1 MDVHALHRRAAEKFA
16 ATVQQI
22 GDDQWALPT
31 PCADW
36 DVRALVQHVVN
47 EQRWVRPLADG
58 ATIEEVGTSL
68 DGDLLGEDPKGAA
81 RSAAAEAADAVDQRA
96 PEAPIV
102 HLSFGPTPLD
112 EYAMQVTADQLI
124 HGWDLA
130 AAIGTDRTMDPDL
143 VAAVAP
149 WFAPQEEMWRS
160 AGAIAARV
168 DTAADDPQA
177 DLLAAFGRDAGW
189 SG

>member
-1 MDVHALHRRAAEKFA
+1 MDVQALHRRAAEKFA
-16 ATVQQI
+16 ATVQLI
-22 GDDQWALPT
+22 GDDQWSLPT

-68 DGDLLGEDPKGAA
+68 DGDLLGDDPKGAA
-81 RSAAAEAADAVDQRA
+81 QAAAAEAADAVDERTPQA
-96 PEAPIV
+96 PTV

-112 EYAMQVTADQLI
+112 EYAMQVTADQLV

-130 AAIGTDRTMDPDL
+130 AAIGADRTMDSDL
-143 VAAVAP
+143 VAAVGP
-149 WFAPQEEMWRS
+149 WFAPQEEMWRQG
-160 AGAIAARV
+160 GAIAPRPESGG
-168 DTAADDPQA
+168 DPQS

-189 SG
+189 SP